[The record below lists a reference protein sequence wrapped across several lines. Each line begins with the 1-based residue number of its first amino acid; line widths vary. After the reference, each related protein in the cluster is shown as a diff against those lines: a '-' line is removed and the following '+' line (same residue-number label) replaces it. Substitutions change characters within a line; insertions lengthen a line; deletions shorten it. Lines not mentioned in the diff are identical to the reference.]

1 MYFHPSEP
9 KFHSS
14 EASPPL
20 NSPTITALAVGLF
33 SYRPGTNTSTSPLAE
48 ATVCL
53 WKLFPLLKP
62 NVQSLTKNGHEK
74 VQYHSQKT
82 TQHVARQG
90 DSSSKAN
97 TVLPVLFDSLCPL
110 WKEKYQGNDSHSSS
124 NYVHPFKITHLTLMP
139 MLGFIWQDLTI

>member
-1 MYFHPSEP
+1 MLYYRRS
-9 KFHSS
+9 
-14 EASPPL
+14 
-20 NSPTITALAVGLF
+20 LAQVVHLSLGVI
-33 SYRPGTNTSTSPLAE
+33 
-48 ATVCL
+48 ATYTLVLIAHL

-62 NVQSLTKNGHEK
+62 NVQSLTKYGHEK
-74 VQYHSQKT
+74 VQYHSHKT

-139 MLGFIWQDLTI
+139 MLGFTWQDLTIQSARWRIVKKIPT